1 MCDSNLNA
9 DFFNNVAAVAVVLIF
24 TKVVTN
30 RARKAKRDTRWL
42 ARLHVGAV
50 VSATAA
56 VGLSL
61 WATGSGQRSPCIA
74 IAAAVALA
82 LTAALLIADIVIEEC
97 CDK

>member
-1 MCDSNLNA
+1 
-9 DFFNNVAAVAVVLIF
+9 
-24 TKVVTN
+24 
-30 RARKAKRDTRWL
+30 
-42 ARLHVGAV
+42 VGAV

-74 IAAAVALA
+74 IVAAVALA